1 MGIKI
6 SLNSRKG
13 AGQIAEIMRS
23 RTKSLMKMATV
34 EFFRQAI
41 ISTPVDTGRARFGGY
56 CTVGTPSNEV
66 PPYAPKGWKSNHG
79 QNPYFSVQNIAE
91 RTELPSFTITDTL
104 YIANNVE
111 YIVPLNNGRSK
122 QAPARFVERAAARVQ
137 NGIARMAR
145 SIR

>member
-34 EFFRQAI
+34 EFLRQVS
-41 ISTPVDTGRARFGGY
+41 ISTPVDTGRARFGWY
-56 CTVGTPSNEV
+56 CSVGSPSNEV
-66 PPYAPKGWKSNHG
+66 PPNAPNGWKSNHG
-79 QNPYFSVQNIAE
+79 KNPYFPVPNITE
-91 RTELPSFTITDTL
+91 RTDLPSFTITDTI

-111 YIVPLNNGRSK
+111 YIVPLNNGKSK
-122 QAPARFVERAAARVQ
+122 QAPARFVERSAARVQ
-137 NGIARMAR
+137 NGIAKMAR
-145 SIR
+145 SIK